1 MRSMIITKAFV
12 AATIVTSLMVGCGE
26 FGKENQHATID
37 RDGAVAT
44 VKRPQSTPADEEA
57 KAPVGSSHAPPR
69 ERTEAVSR
77 EIQVF
82 QYRAS
87 APASADAVSA
97 PRFEAYRHM
106 PALPSPPPLAV
117 DRERYA
123 HFDDNPLKR
132 TAEQPVSTF
141 SIDVDTGAYANVRRM
156 LTEGRLP
163 PADAVRV
170 EELINYF
177 AYEDPLPKDP
187 GEPFL
192 ATTEVG
198 PSPWNPATKLLRI
211 GIRAWELPAEDLPP
225 ANLVFLVDVSGSMQ
239 SPDKLPLLKQSL
251 RLLAK
256 RLDHEDRL
264 SLVVYAGASGVVLEP
279 TAGDQ
284 QAKIFAAIDGL
295 EAGGSTNG
303 GAGITLAYA
312 QARQAFIESGINRL
326 ILATDGDFNVG
337 TVNHEALVN
346 IVERER
352 VSGVSLTTLGFGSGN
367 YNDQLMEQLA
377 DHGNGNHAYIDSLLE
392 AQKVLVDEMGAT
404 LHTVAKDV
412 KIQIEFNPAVVS
424 EYRLVGY
431 ENRMLAREDFNNDQV
446 DAGEI
451 GAGHSIVALYEIA
464 LQGESGERVDPL
476 RYGSEQA
483 MASETRDEIGFLRLR
498 FKRPEHERSEL
509 REYPIRV
516 ADVKPEIGQTS
527 DDFRFAAAVA
537 AFGQRLRGGKY
548 LEGYGYAQIEQLAQ
562 GARGQDPNGTR
573 SDLQRLVRLAAS
585 LDRQSAQTAGSAA
598 PELTVIR

>member
-1 MRSMIITKAFV
+1 MGNVIICKTFAT
-12 AATIVTSLMVGCGE
+12 AAIAVFLLVGCGE
-26 FGKENQHATID
+26 FGRGNRNAASD
-37 RDGAVAT
+37 LGAAVVAVDPSQT
-44 VKRPQSTPADEEA
+44 EAGDEEA
-57 KAPVGSSHAPPR
+57 KAQLGPAHDTRAGKADPVLREMRIASDSASPPA
-69 ERTEAVSR
+69 AVAAAG
-77 EIQVF
+77 VHF
-82 QYRAS
+82 
-87 APASADAVSA
+87 D
-97 PRFEAYRHM
+97 AYRRM
-106 PALPSPPPLAV
+106 PAVPAIPPMPV

-132 TAEQPVSTF
+132 AVEQPVSTF
-141 SIDVDTGAYANVRRM
+141 SIDVDTGSYANVRRM

-177 AYEDPLPKDP
+177 AYEDPLPKDRS
-187 GEPFL
+187 EPFL

-198 PSPWNPATKLLRI
+198 PNPWNPATKLLRI
-211 GIRAWELPAEDLPP
+211 GIRAWDLPAEDLPA

-256 RLDHEDRL
+256 SLDHEDRL

-279 TAGDQ
+279 TAGDR

-303 GAGITLAYA
+303 GAGIVLAYA
-312 QARQAFIESGINRL
+312 QAREAFIAGGINRV

-337 TVNHEALVN
+337 TVDHEALVN

-352 VSGVSLTTLGFGSGN
+352 VSGVSLTTLGFGTGN

-431 ENRMLAREDFNNDQV
+431 ENRILAREDFNNDQV

-464 LQGESGERVDPL
+464 LQGHSGERVDPL
-476 RYGSEQA
+476 RYGTKP
-483 MASETRDEIGFLRLR
+483 ASVPVKRDEIGFLRLR
-498 FKRPEHERSEL
+498 FKRPERERSEL
-509 REYPIRV
+509 LEYPVRV
-516 ADVKPEIGQTS
+516 ADAKPEIGRTS

-548 LEGYGYAQIEQLAQ
+548 LEGYGYDHIESLAQ
-562 GARGQDPNGTR
+562 GARGQDPHGTR
-573 SDLQRLVRLAAS
+573 SDLQRLIRLAAS
-585 LDRQSAQTAGSAA
+585 LDREPPEAAGSAVPA
-598 PELTVIR
+598 LSAIR